1 MKGILEG
8 MALTLRHL
16 AVPKVTRLY
25 PYEKPRLPARSRQLI
40 ELIQEDG
47 QETPMNLR
55 CESCLLCEKACP
67 PRAITIEFRPTYR
80 FRQRPYFSE
89 NAKARYYTPRISV
102 YATKYQNRP
111 QAAAVLTPTKEAL
124 EEPVDLAQVDVI
136 LARASLESWEIT
148 PTLDEIMAA
157 YDGMPLAVAHRI
169 VQMRGIDLSDLFGI
183 VTMSPRFKPAKPRI
197 PHKLRDDEPPMGPSA
212 ATRGKMA
219 NIDYPRGP
227 SLTPKTSGGSPV
239 LGMSRR
245 EDHGEELDNF
255 DDLQRER
262 LTIPTNR

>member
-25 PYEKPRLPARSRQLI
+25 PYVKPRLPARSRQLI

-67 PRAITIEFRPTYR
+67 PRAITIEYRPTHR
-80 FRQRPYFSE
+80 FRHRPYFSE
-89 NAKARYYTPRISV
+89 NAKASYYTPRISE
-102 YATKYQNRP
+102 YATNYHNRP
-111 QAAAVLTPTKEAL
+111 QADVVLTPTKVEL
-124 EEPVDLAQVDVI
+124 EEPVDLAQVDAI
-136 LARASLESWEIT
+136 LARASLERGEIT
-148 PTLDEIMAA
+148 QILDEIMAA
-157 YDGMPLAVAHRI
+157 YDGMPLAVAQRI

-183 VTMSPRFKPAKPRI
+183 ITMSPRFKPAKPRI
-197 PHKLRDDEPPMGPSA
+197 PHKLRDDEPPMGPSS

-219 NIDYPRGP
+219 NINHPRGHHM
-227 SLTPKTSGGSPV
+227 SPKTSGGSPV
-239 LGMSRR
+239 LAVSRR
-245 EDHGEELDNF
+245 EDVDEELDDF
-255 DDLQRER
+255 DNLQRER
-262 LTIPTNR
+262 ITIPTNR